1 MVTSCY
7 PVIFKIIGRIEDFI
21 NMPGGFSI
29 KKMTAPL
36 KISVGSAL
44 ILVVFLFQASLA
56 PGAESL
62 TQIQIPVG
70 LSPGLTHLLN
80 LADPQKQLS
89 FQPDKIKKLLEFVE
103 IPKDPGALYFADPKL
118 GSPSAYFDF
127 NVRQHFDHMLKY
139 AFNPNLP
146 GCLTAPS
153 SIRFSHWKQ
162 VQSPIGPSQVLWKIA
177 DEQEAPLI
185 VNGLEFVENT
195 PDVFSGAYYS
205 YDLYRTLIL
214 FKSNNRKVIISI
226 SKQKGKSD
234 VGKKGYVLGSDD
246 NWDYF
251 YSGKPGLTK
260 PGLGWVRSHMYD
272 SYGINIY
279 YEMDPHTPLVRFA
292 AFKWVRAG
300 WSKINVV
307 KNHHIHNGIKRFAK
321 SFKQIMEYPSLP
333 GIDAFGDAYSKINA
347 MTVDELKERI
357 KIYLDILENR
367 YGHNYRP
374 PRAWS
379 PQVLKDRSPWFQMSR
394 EAMQS
399 VLMVEFMKQAMGKSD
414 ANAVVALLNPSK

>member
-1 MVTSCY
+1 
-7 PVIFKIIGRIEDFI
+7 
-21 NMPGGFSI
+21 
-29 KKMTAPL
+29 
-36 KISVGSAL
+36 
-44 ILVVFLFQASLA
+44 
-56 PGAESL
+56 
-62 TQIQIPVG
+62 
-70 LSPGLTHLLN
+70 
-80 LADPQKQLS
+80 
-89 FQPDKIKKLLEFVE
+89 
-103 IPKDPGALYFADPKL
+103 
-118 GSPSAYFDF
+118 
-127 NVRQHFDHMLKY
+127 
-139 AFNPNLP
+139 
-146 GCLTAPS
+146 
-153 SIRFSHWKQ
+153 
-162 VQSPIGPSQVLWKIA
+162 VL
-177 DEQEAPLI
+177 
-185 VNGLEFVENT
+185 
-195 PDVFSGAYYS
+195 
-205 YDLYRTLIL
+205 
-214 FKSNNRKVIISI
+214 ISI

-234 VGKKGYVLGSDD
+234 VGKKGYVLGADD

-251 YSGKPGLTK
+251 YSGKPGLTM

-279 YEMDPHTPLVRFA
+279 YEIDPDAPWVRCA
-292 AFKWVRAG
+292 AFKWVQAG

-307 KNHHIHNGIKRFAK
+307 KKHHIHNGIKRFAK

>member
-1 MVTSCY
+1 
-7 PVIFKIIGRIEDFI
+7 
-21 NMPGGFSI
+21 
-29 KKMTAPL
+29 
-36 KISVGSAL
+36 
-44 ILVVFLFQASLA
+44 LFQVPSA

-62 TQIQIPVG
+62 TQIQVPDS
-70 LSPGLTHLLN
+70 LSPALAHLLD
-80 LADPQKQLS
+80 LSDPQKQLS

-103 IPKDPGALYFADPKL
+103 GPKDPGVLYFADRKL

-127 NVRQHFDHMLKY
+127 DVRQHFDHIVQY
-139 AFNPNLP
+139 TFNPNLP
-146 GCLTAPS
+146 GYLTTPS
-153 SIRFSHWKQ
+153 STRLSHWEQ
-162 VQSPIGPSQVLWKIA
+162 VTGLGGQLPLLWKMA
-177 DEQEAPLI
+177 DDQEAPLI
-185 VNGLEFVENT
+185 FNGLEFVENT

-205 YDLYRTLIL
+205 YHLYRTLVRY
-214 FKSNNRKVIISI
+214 KADDRKVIISI

-251 YSGKPGLTK
+251 YSGKPGLTM
-260 PGLGWVRSHMYD
+260 PGLGWVRSRMDD

-279 YEMDPHTPLVRFA
+279 YEIDSYAPLLRCA

-307 KNHHIHNGIKRFAK
+307 KKHHIHSGIKRFAK

-333 GIDAFGDAYSKINA
+333 SIDAVGDAFSKINA
-347 MTVDELKERI
+347 MTADELKGKI

-367 YGHNYRP
+367 YGRDYRP

-379 PQVLKDRSPWFQMSR
+379 PQVFKDRRPWFQMSK

-399 VLMVEFMKQAMGKSD
+399 VLMVEYMKQAMGKSD
-414 ANAVVALLNPSK
+414 ANAVMALSGPSK

>member
-1 MVTSCY
+1 
-7 PVIFKIIGRIEDFI
+7 
-21 NMPGGFSI
+21 MPGRVSI

-44 ILVVFLFQASLA
+44 ILIVFLFQTPSAT
-56 PGAESL
+56 GAEPL
-62 TQIQIPVG
+62 TKIQVPDR
-70 LSPGLTHLLN
+70 LSPGLAHLLN
-80 LADPQKQLS
+80 LAGPEKQSS
-89 FQPDKIKKLLEFVE
+89 FQPDKIKKLLDFVE
-103 IPKDPGALYFADPKL
+103 GPKEPGVLYFADPKM

-127 NVRQHFDHMLKY
+127 DVRQHFGHMLKY

-146 GCLTAPS
+146 GYLTTPS
-153 SIRFSHWKQ
+153 SIRWSHWKQ
-162 VQSPIGPSQVLWKIA
+162 VQSPVGPSAVLWKIV
-177 DEQEAPLI
+177 DEQEAPIL
-185 VNGLEFVENT
+185 VKELGFVENT

-205 YDLYRTLIL
+205 YHLYRTLIL
-214 FKSNNRKVIISI
+214 YKANHRKVIISI

-251 YSGKPGLTK
+251 YSGEPGLMM
-260 PGLGWVRSHMYD
+260 PGLGWVRSRMYD

-279 YEMDPHTPLVRFA
+279 YEIDPQAPLLRCA

-307 KNHHIHNGIKRFAK
+307 KRHHIHNGIKRFAK
-321 SFKQIMEYPSLP
+321 SFKQIMEHQSLP
-333 GIDAFGDAYSKINA
+333 SINAFGVAFSKINA
-347 MTVDELKERI
+347 MSADELKKRI
-357 KIYLDILENR
+357 KIYLNILENR
-367 YGHNYRP
+367 YGRDYRP

-379 PQVLKDRSPWFQMSR
+379 PQVFKDRRPWFQMSK

-399 VLMVEFMKQAMGKSD
+399 VLMVEYMKQAMGKSD
-414 ANAVVALLNPSK
+414 ANGIVALLGPSK

>member
-1 MVTSCY
+1 
-7 PVIFKIIGRIEDFI
+7 
-21 NMPGGFSI
+21 MPGHLSI
-29 KKMTAPL
+29 KKKTAPL
-36 KISVGSAL
+36 KVSVGFAL
-44 ILVVFLFQASLA
+44 ILAVFLFQVSSA

-62 TQIQIPVG
+62 TQIQVPDS
-70 LSPGLTHLLN
+70 LSPGMTHLLH

-146 GCLTAPS
+146 DYLTTPS
-153 SIRFSHWKQ
+153 SIRLSHWEQ
-162 VQSPIGPSQVLWKIA
+162 VQSSAGPIPVLWKVV
-177 DEQEAPLI
+177 DEQEAPIL
-185 VNGLEFVENT
+185 VKELGFVENT

-205 YDLYRTLIL
+205 YHLYRTLIL
-214 FKSNNRKVIISI
+214 FEANNRKVIISV

-251 YSGKPGLTK
+251 YTGKPGLTM
-260 PGLGWVRSHMYD
+260 PGLGWVRSRMYD

-279 YEMDPHTPLVRFA
+279 YEVDPQAPLLRCA

-300 WSKINVV
+300 WSKVNVV
-307 KNHHIHNGIKRFAK
+307 KKHHIHNGIKRFAK
-321 SFKQIMEYPSLP
+321 AFKQIMEYPSLP
-333 GIDAFGDAYSKINA
+333 GIDAFDNAFSKIDA
-347 MTVDELKERI
+347 MTADELKERI
-357 KIYLDILENR
+357 KIYLAILENR
-367 YGHNYRP
+367 YGPDYRP

-379 PQVLKDRSPWFQMSR
+379 PQVFKDRRPWLQMSK

-399 VLMVEFMKQAMGKSD
+399 VLMVEYMKQAMGKSD
-414 ANAVVALLNPSK
+414 ANAVVALLGPSK